1 MRIKTH
7 ACFYGAIWKTEKKNN
22 HLPPPTCFTM
32 SNKKNATIKMEKWI
46 IGWMRVYL
54 THHSTNYVE
63 YKIKMNNLQCSKYMC
78 EGFIRKLVNE
88 SKSLASLRKKHAM
101 NPPPEPSQWDSSDE
115 GPQHTLCLTNL
126 HIFPYRQICSNPPS
140 EPSQQTAP
148 MKGHSTCPFRV
159 MWRTTSPITTFT
171 PFHLEHCN
179 KQHQTITKRELNTN
193 LNRLEVYLT
202 QITQNI
208 KQSLIDCNKVVWN

>member
-1 MRIKTH
+1 MLWSFIRTVMVRRLQWGSKHMH
-7 ACFYGAIWKTEKKNN
+7 ASMEQYEKRKKNN

-101 NPPPEPSQWDSSDE
+101 SPHQNRPNE
-115 GPQHTLCLTNL
+115 
-126 HIFPYRQICSNPPS
+126 
-140 EPSQQTAP
+140 TAL
-148 MKGHSTCPFRV
+148 MRGHSIHFV
-159 MWRTTSPITTFT
+159 WQTFT
-171 PFHLEHCN
+171 SSHIGKSAAILHLSHPNRQLQWKVTALAPSGWCEEQPPQLPLLLPSIWSTVTN
-179 KQHQTITKRELNTN
+179 NTKQ
-193 LNRLEVYLT
+193 
-202 QITQNI
+202 
-208 KQSLIDCNKVVWN
+208 

>member
-1 MRIKTH
+1 MLWSFIRTVMVRRLQWGSKRMLLWSNMKN
-7 ACFYGAIWKTEKKNN
+7 GKKNN

-101 NPPPEPSQWDSSDE
+101 NPPPKPSQWDGSDE
-115 GPQHTLCLTNL
+115 GPQHI
-126 HIFPYRQICSNPPS
+126 HFVWQ
-140 EPSQQTAP
+140 
-148 MKGHSTCPFRV
+148 
-159 MWRTTSPITTFT
+159 TFT
-171 PFHLEHCN
+171 SSHIGKSAAILHLSHPNRQLQWKVTALAPSGWCEEQPPQLPLLLPSIWSTVTN
-179 KQHQTITKRELNTN
+179 NTKQ
-193 LNRLEVYLT
+193 
-202 QITQNI
+202 
-208 KQSLIDCNKVVWN
+208 